1 MDAATATVLNS
12 STEPT
17 VPAPVRNWSISL
29 LLFSFI
35 WMFISIIYLF
45 YDAIA
50 IFQWGIS
57 FKLVLDTSNLA
68 IMIVISILGILA
80 AEFKTILWTKLYF
93 YVISTYAPFNII
105 YNICLDDNKDIH
117 RNDFIFIGF
126 ITLNILA
133 CAFYVLI
140 GY

>member
-1 MDAATATVLNS
+1 M
-12 STEPT
+12 
-17 VPAPVRNWSISL
+17 L
-29 LLFSFI
+29 LVSFL
-35 WMFISIIYLF
+35 WLFISIIYLF

-50 IFQWGIS
+50 VFQLGFS
-57 FKLVLDTSNLA
+57 FKLVLDSTNLM
-68 IMIVISILGILA
+68 IMILISILGIVA
-80 AEFKTILWTKLYF
+80 AELKTVLMTKVYF

-117 RNDFIFIGF
+117 RNAYIFIGF